1 MTTPPTRRQRWRER
15 KQYRRTTRLL
25 AAAVALIIGAGVA
38 GGTWWAQRSDD
49 TSSAEPGEYVPPSDI
64 TPPPQDETSPSSTAS
79 ADPSSSAS
87 SPPTSSSSSSSSD
100 SPSSSSSSSTSAAER
115 SDGGSSSAGTVAP
128 SGDPT
133 RVQVDSDGRSIVDTS
148 LEATTLDSD
157 KVLAPAFGTA
167 GWYAEPGWPKPGHKG
182 ASILVGHINHGS
194 DPDVF
199 WNLPKVK
206 IGDIVTVTY
215 GSGEE
220 VQFKITKSEAA
231 DKKGVPQDDSIW
243 DHDNPEPVLR
253 LITCDPETPLN
264 EGHYEGNW
272 VVWADEIVT

>member
-15 KQYRRTTRLL
+15 KKYRRTTTAI

-38 GGTWWAQRSDD
+38 GGTWWAQRDD
-49 TSSAEPGEYVPPSDI
+49 SASAEPGEYVPPTDI
-64 TPPPQDETSPSSTAS
+64 TPPSQSTSSSPSS
-79 ADPSSSAS
+79 SS
-87 SPPTSSSSSSSSD
+87 TSSSSTSKST
-100 SPSSSSSSSTSAAER
+100 SSSSSTSSSEAQR
-115 SDGGSSSAGTVAP
+115 SDSSTSSSTTGGSSGEAP
-128 SGDPT
+128 SGDPS
-133 RVQVDSDGRSIVDTS
+133 RVQVESGGTSIVDTT
-148 LEATTLDSD
+148 LEATTLDAD
-157 KVLAPAFGTA
+157 KVLAPDFGNA
-167 GWYAEPGWPKPGHKG
+167 GWYAEPGWPKPGHPG
-182 ASILVGHINHGS
+182 SSILVGHINHGS

-215 GSGEE
+215 ASGEE

-231 DKKGVPQDDSIW
+231 PKSGVPQDDSIW

-264 EGHYEGNW
+264 DGHYEGNW

>member
-15 KQYRRTTRLL
+15 KKYRRTTAII

-38 GGTWWAQRSDD
+38 GGTWWAQRED
-49 TSSAEPGEYVPPSDI
+49 SASADPGDYVPPTDI
-64 TPPPQDETSPSSTAS
+64 TPPSQT
-79 ADPSSSAS
+79 PSSSD
-87 SPPTSSSSSSSSD
+87 TSSSSSSGSRST
-100 SPSSSSSSSTSAAER
+100 SSSSSTS
-115 SDGGSSSAGTVAP
+115 SSTSGGSSDSSSTGGSSGEAP

-133 RVQVDSDGRSIVDTS
+133 RVQVESGGRSIVDTT

-157 KVLAPAFGTA
+157 KVLAPPFGTA
-167 GWYAEPGWPKPGHKG
+167 GWYAEPGWPKPGHAG
-182 ASILVGHINHGS
+182 SSILVGHINHGS

-215 GSGEE
+215 GSGSK
-220 VQFKITKSEAA
+220 VKFKITKSEAA
-231 DKKGVPQDDSIW
+231 PKSGVPQDDSIW

-264 EGHYEGNW
+264 DGHYEGNW
-272 VVWADEIVT
+272 VVWADEMVS

>member
-15 KQYRRTTRLL
+15 KKYRRTTAII

-38 GGTWWAQRSDD
+38 GGTWWAQRED
-49 TSSAEPGEYVPPSDI
+49 SASADPGDYVPPTDI
-64 TPPPQDETSPSSTAS
+64 TPPSQT
-79 ADPSSSAS
+79 PSSSD
-87 SPPTSSSSSSSSD
+87 TSSSSSSRSKST
-100 SPSSSSSSSTSAAER
+100 SSSSTSSSSA
-115 SDGGSSSAGTVAP
+115 SSSSTSGGSSDSSTGGSSGEAP

-133 RVQVDSDGRSIVDTS
+133 RVQVESGGKSIVDTT
-148 LEATTLDSD
+148 LEATTLDAD
-157 KVLAPAFGTA
+157 KVLAPDFGNA
-167 GWYAEPGWPKPGHKG
+167 GWYAEPGWPKPGHPG
-182 ASILVGHINHGS
+182 SSILVGHINHGS

-215 GSGEE
+215 GSGSK
-220 VQFKITKSEAA
+220 VKFKITKSEAA
-231 DKKGVPQDDSIW
+231 PKSGVPQDDSIW

-264 EGHYEGNW
+264 DGHYEGNW
-272 VVWADEIVT
+272 VVWADEMVS